1 MSYKIMFILNAVVA
15 LLVGLVLL
23 IVPTTVLTQIGTSER
38 YVSTILATRFVGAAT
53 ITIGLILLLV
63 SGVADEAIQKNLGFG
78 MLANTVVGLVLTI
91 IGSASK
97 QAVIRTNSWILIVV
111 FILFALG
118 YGFLLFLKPRMK
130 E

>member
-1 MSYKIMFILNAVVA
+1 MSYKIMFTLNAVVA
-15 LLVGLVLL
+15 LLAGLVLL

-53 ITIGLILLLV
+53 ITIGLLLLLV
-63 SGVADEAIQKNLGFG
+63 SGVAVEAVQKNLGFG
-78 MLANTVVGLVLTI
+78 MLASTVVGLVLTI